1 MALNVGVLTPEIFL
15 LSAALIMMVVD
26 LIVPEKSKNKLFFSS
41 TFAVLI
47 VTLLLVVFSL
57 SLKPLSAF
65 HEFIKKDSLTVVAQ
79 ILILFSAIFSSL
91 SSFSYI
97 ERFKLSHIGEFYY
110 TLLFAIFGGMLLVS
124 SNELTTLFVSLEILS
139 ISLYILT
146 ALFKGDTRGKEAA
159 LKYFIMGS
167 VGAAILVYG
176 LAILY
181 GLTGTTVYEGIAKF
195 IESEGITSTLL
206 LSVVLV
212 ASAFLF
218 KTGAVPFHTWVGD
231 VYHGA
236 PTPVS
241 AFMGAAA
248 KTAVFIA
255 FIKLFLPLF
264 STLAGEWRPAII
276 FIAVLTMFAGA
287 LLALNQDNLKR
298 MLAFSAVSHTGVIL
312 AALATVPALATYTV
326 LFYLFV
332 YIFMTVAAFGLVSM
346 LTSSNFKGEDVKE
359 WAGLYK
365 KSPFIA
371 LCAVVIFMSLAGIPP
386 LAGFWAKFYVILAL
400 VREGMITAALVVVLS
415 SLISLYFYLK
425 PVVFI
430 FMKDGGEAKPNHSAV
445 DYAVVATA
453 SFFILMLGLTPNLV
467 AQISLFSVAS
477 FIKGLL

>member
-1 MALNVGVLTPEIFL
+1 MALNVGVLAPEIFL
-15 LSAALIMMVVD
+15 LSTALIMMVLD
-26 LIVPEKSKNKLFFSS
+26 LVIPEKSKNKFFFSA
-41 TFAVLI
+41 TFGVLI
-47 VTLLLVVFSL
+47 ITMLLVVFSL
-57 SLKPLSAF
+57 NLKPLLAF
-65 HEFIKKDSLTVVAQ
+65 HGFIKKDSLTVVAQ

-91 SSFSYI
+91 SSYSYI
-97 ERFKLSHIGEFYY
+97 ERFKLSYIGEFYY
-110 TLLFAIFGGMLLVS
+110 TLLFAVLGGLLLVS
-124 SNELTTLFVSLEILS
+124 SNELATLFVSLEILS

-167 VGAAILVYG
+167 VGAAVLVYG
-176 LAILY
+176 MAILY
-181 GLTGTTVYEGIAKF
+181 GLTGTTLYDGVAKF
-195 IESEGITSTLL
+195 VESKGVTSALI
-206 LSVVLV
+206 LSIVLI

-218 KTGAVPFHTWVGD
+218 KTGAVPFHAWVGD

-248 KTAVFIA
+248 KTAIFIA

-264 STLAGEWRPAII
+264 STLSGEWMPALL
-276 FIAVLTMFAGA
+276 FVAVVTMFAGA

-312 AALATVPALATYTV
+312 AAVATVPALATFTV

-332 YIFMTVAAFGLVSM
+332 YIFMTIAAFGLVSM
-346 LTSSNFKGEDVKE
+346 LSNGGFKGEELKE
-359 WAGLYK
+359 WAGLYR

-400 VREGMITAALVVVLS
+400 IREGMVTAALAVVLS

-425 PVVFI
+425 PLVYI
-430 FMKDGGEAKPNHSAV
+430 FMKDGGEAEVNRSAA

-453 SFFILMLGLTPNLV
+453 TFFILMFGLTPNLI